1 MPFHFSFLPQRSCA
15 SSSKFISSINFV
27 LSPCA
32 LLTIF
37 LSSTLII
44 LQFIFRYASFL
55 LVITASMHCK
65 LENEPFC
72 SRKIRRRPLQKL
84 SVDARMQLNVFPLIK
99 ISDMPEVLELFHANF
114 FIIPNMLPLWLQAV
128 DYFVQKRFLVDLSIL
143 IQKFNNSSAQ
153 HKANCV
159 LMNEI
164 SYQLIID
171 PHNDQLPV
179 AELVEHSHQ
188 HCRCHGSSPA
198 LWPFLCYCTPVA

>member
-1 MPFHFSFLPQRSCA
+1 M
-15 SSSKFISSINFV
+15 
-27 LSPCA
+27 
-32 LLTIF
+32 
-37 LSSTLII
+37 

-72 SRKIRRRPLQKL
+72 SSKIRRRPLRKL
-84 SVDARMQLNVFPLIK
+84 SVDAGMQLSVFPLIK
-99 ISDMPEVLELFHANF
+99 ISDMPEMLELFHANF

-128 DYFVQKRFLVDLSIL
+128 DYFVQKRSLVDLSIR
-143 IQKFNNSSAQ
+143 IQNNSSAQ

-171 PHNDQLPV
+171 PHNHQLPV
-179 AELVEHSHQ
+179 AQLVEH
-188 HCRCHGSSPA
+188 CTGIADVRVPVLFRPFFGYCSSSITK
-198 LWPFLCYCTPVA
+198 L

>member
-1 MPFHFSFLPQRSCA
+1 M
-15 SSSKFISSINFV
+15 
-27 LSPCA
+27 
-32 LLTIF
+32 
-37 LSSTLII
+37 II

-84 SVDARMQLNVFPLIK
+84 SVDAGMRLNVFPLIK
-99 ISDMPEVLELFHANF
+99 MSDMPVVLELFHANF

-159 LMNEI
+159 LMNKI

-179 AELVEHSHQ
+179 AELVEHSTSIAGVMVPVPL
-188 HCRCHGSSPA
+188 R
-198 LWPFLCYCTPVA
+198 PFFGYCTQVA